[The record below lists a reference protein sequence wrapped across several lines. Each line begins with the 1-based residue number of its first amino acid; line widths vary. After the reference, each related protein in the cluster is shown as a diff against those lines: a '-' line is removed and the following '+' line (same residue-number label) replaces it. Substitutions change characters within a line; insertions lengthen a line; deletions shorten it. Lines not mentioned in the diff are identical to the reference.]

1 MSQTLVQTH
10 LSKSSATIFIKRLLI
25 PVSSAFFACLDKLDV
40 LLGKS
45 AVAEITIGELVDR
58 LAKTSMAENR
68 DFLLVDVRSA
78 AEQAVSIIPS
88 AITKDQF
95 ERLIGDHSCE
105 NEHSPK
111 TVITYC
117 TAGGRSYLYSRKLAK
132 RGIPTLNLKS
142 GIVGWC
148 NAHLPLQS
156 IDGAT
161 TTRVR
166 VDLDVHSIPA
176 EYLAVE

>member
-1 MSQTLVQTH
+1 MTL
-10 LSKSSATIFIKRLLI
+10 IKRLLI

-45 AVAEITIGELVDR
+45 GVGEVAIDQLIELQEKAAVG
-58 LAKTSMAENR
+58 KFR
-68 DFLLVDVRSA
+68 DFVLVDVRSA

-88 AITKDQF
+88 AITKEDF
-95 ERLIGDHSCE
+95 EKLPDVDRG
-105 NEHSPK
+105 K

-132 RGIPTLNLKS
+132 RGVPTLNLKA

-148 NAHLPLQS
+148 KAHLPLQTLDGTPTS
-156 IDGAT
+156 RVCVDPRLYSLPPGYVID
-161 TTRVR
+161 
-166 VDLDVHSIPA
+166 D
-176 EYLAVE
+176 